1 MGFNLHFRVYYYYYY
16 YYFGETTFYLDFHL
30 IGECYDEG
38 QKAVSQQ
45 ERSGHFS

>member
-1 MGFNLHFRVYYYYYY
+1 MGFNFHFRVV
-16 YYFGETTFYLDFHL
+16 YLDFHL

-45 ERSGHFS
+45 ERCGHFS